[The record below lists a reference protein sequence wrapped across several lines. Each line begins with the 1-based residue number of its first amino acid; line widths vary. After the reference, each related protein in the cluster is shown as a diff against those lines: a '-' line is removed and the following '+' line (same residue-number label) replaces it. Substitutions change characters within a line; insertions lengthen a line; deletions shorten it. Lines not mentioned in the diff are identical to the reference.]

1 MLHSSEKPIYYD
13 GSGKDS
19 LSLKQPVNGKQTIV
33 TPVSAE
39 VLIKFPCFPYLK

>member
-1 MLHSSEKPIYYD
+1 MLHYSEKPTYYD

-19 LSLKQPVNGKQTIV
+19 LSSKQLVNSKQTIV